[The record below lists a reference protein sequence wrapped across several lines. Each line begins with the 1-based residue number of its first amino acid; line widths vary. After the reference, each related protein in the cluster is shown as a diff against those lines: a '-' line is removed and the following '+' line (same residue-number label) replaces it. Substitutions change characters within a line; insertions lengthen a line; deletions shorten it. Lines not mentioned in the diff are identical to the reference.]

1 MNYRAFVKKQLMGGK
16 LYKVRGFG
24 IGAGSR
30 PQMSLKHYHSG
41 GTISHRA
48 VVGPIVDSVIENLEK
63 VRLKSGSGRNRKIY
77 DDEPKA
83 GKGLSK
89 KFNSLKFNFYI
100 ILYKSW
106 I

>member
-30 PQMSLKHYHSG
+30 PQMQLSNYHDG

-48 VVGPIVDSVIENLEK
+48 VVGPQIPDIGSLSIARK
-63 VRLKSGSGRNRKIY
+63 KSGSGRIRKIY
-77 DDEPKA
+77 DDEKI
-83 GKGLSK
+83 GKGK
-89 KFNSLKFNFYI
+89 KFNSLKFNF
-100 ILYKSW
+100 
-106 I
+106 

>member
-30 PQMSLKHYHSG
+30 PQMQLNHYHSG

-48 VVGPIVDSVIENLEK
+48 VVGPLLPDFGSLSVSRK
-63 VRLKSGSGRNRKIY
+63 KSGSGRIRKIY

-83 GKGLSK
+83 GKGVGK
-89 KFNSLKFNFYI
+89 KFNSLKFNF
-100 ILYKSW
+100 
-106 I
+106 

>member
-1 MNYRAFVKKQLMGGK
+1 MGGK

-30 PQMSLKHYHSG
+30 PQMTLNHYSG

-48 VVGPIVDSVIENLEK
+48 VVGPLLPDFGSLSIARK
-63 VRLKSGSGRNRKIY
+63 KSGAGRNRKIY

-83 GKGLSK
+83 GKGHSK
-89 KFNSLKFNFYI
+89 KFNSLKFNF
-100 ILYKSW
+100 
-106 I
+106 

>member
-30 PQMSLKHYHSG
+30 PQMLLNHYSG

-48 VVGPIVDSVIENLEK
+48 IVGPLLPNFESLSIAK
-63 VRLKSGSGRNRKIY
+63 TKSGAGRNRKIY
-77 DDEPKA
+77 HDEPVV
-83 GKGLSK
+83 KGGGK
-89 KFNSLKFNFYI
+89 KFHSLKFNF
-100 ILYKSW
+100 
-106 I
+106 

>member
-30 PQMSLKHYHSG
+30 PQIRLNHYSG

-48 VVGPIVDSVIENLEK
+48 VVGPLIPDIGTLSISRK
-63 VRLKSGSGRNRKIY
+63 KSGGGRNRKIY
-77 DDEPKA
+77 DDEVV
-83 GKGLSK
+83 GKGGGK
-89 KFNSLKFNFYI
+89 KFNSLKFNF
-100 ILYKSW
+100 
-106 I
+106 

>member
-30 PQMSLKHYHSG
+30 PQMQLSNYGS

-48 VVGPIVDSVIENLEK
+48 VVGPLIPDIGSLSIGRK
-63 VRLKSGSGRNRKIY
+63 KSGAGRNRKIY
-77 DDEPKA
+77 DNEKI
-83 GKGLSK
+83 GQGK
-89 KFNSLKFNFYI
+89 KFNSLKFNF
-100 ILYKSW
+100 
-106 I
+106 

>member
-16 LYKVRGFG
+16 MHKVRGFG

-30 PQMSLKHYHSG
+30 PKIQLNHYHNG

-48 VVGPIVDSVIENLEK
+48 VVGPLLPDFQKLSVSNSK
-63 VRLKSGSGRNRKIY
+63 KSGGRIRKIY

-83 GKGLSK
+83 GNGVGK
-89 KFNSLKFNFYI
+89 KFHSLKFNF
-100 ILYKSW
+100 
-106 I
+106 

>member
-30 PQMSLKHYHSG
+30 HKIQTQLSNNYSG

-48 VVGPIVDSVIENLEK
+48 VVGPLIPNFESLSISRK
-63 VRLKSGSGRNRKIY
+63 KAGAGRNRKIY
-77 DDEPKA
+77 DDEKI
-83 GKGLSK
+83 GQGK
-89 KFNSLKFNFYI
+89 KFNSLKFNF
-100 ILYKSW
+100 
-106 I
+106 

>member
-30 PQMSLKHYHSG
+30 PQMQLNHYHSG

-48 VVGPIVDSVIENLEK
+48 VVGPLLPDFGSLSVHPSRK
-63 VRLKSGSGRNRKIY
+63 KSGSGRIRKIY
-77 DDEPKA
+77 DDEPKTA

-89 KFNSLKFNFYI
+89 KFNSLKFSF
-100 ILYKSW
+100 
-106 I
+106 

>member
-30 PQMSLKHYHSG
+30 PQIRLNHYSG

-48 VVGPIVDSVIENLEK
+48 VVGPLIPDVGTLSISRK
-63 VRLKSGSGRNRKIY
+63 KSGGGRNRKIY
-77 DDEPKA
+77 DDEVV
-83 GKGLSK
+83 GKGGGK
-89 KFNSLKFNFYI
+89 KFNSLKFNF
-100 ILYKSW
+100 
-106 I
+106 

>member
-24 IGAGSR
+24 IGSGSV
-30 PQMSLKHYHSG
+30 PQMRLNHYSG

-48 VVGPIVDSVIENLEK
+48 VVGPLLPDFGSLSVHPST
-63 VRLKSGSGRNRKIY
+63 KSGGRIRKIY

-89 KFNSLKFNFYI
+89 KFNSLKFNF
-100 ILYKSW
+100 
-106 I
+106 

>member
-30 PQMSLKHYHSG
+30 PQMQLNHYSG
-41 GTISHRA
+41 CTISHRA
-48 VVGPIVDSVIENLEK
+48 VVGPLLPDFGSLSIARK
-63 VRLKSGSGRNRKIY
+63 KSGSGRIRKIY

-83 GKGLSK
+83 GKGVGK
-89 KFNSLKFNFYI
+89 KFNSLKFNF
-100 ILYKSW
+100 
-106 I
+106 

>member
-30 PQMSLKHYHSG
+30 PQMQLNHYSG

-48 VVGPIVDSVIENLEK
+48 VVGPLIPDFGSLSIARK
-63 VRLKSGSGRNRKIY
+63 KSGTGRNRKIY
-77 DDEPKA
+77 DDEKI
-83 GKGLSK
+83 GKGK
-89 KFNSLKFNFYI
+89 KFNSLKFNF
-100 ILYKSW
+100 
-106 I
+106 

>member
-30 PQMSLKHYHSG
+30 PQMQLSNYHDG

-48 VVGPIVDSVIENLEK
+48 VVGPLIPNFESLSVGRK
-63 VRLKSGSGRNRKIY
+63 KSGAGRNRKIY
-77 DDEPKA
+77 DDEKI
-83 GKGLSK
+83 GQGK
-89 KFNSLKFNFYI
+89 KFNSLKFNF
-100 ILYKSW
+100 
-106 I
+106 

>member
-1 MNYRAFVKKQLMGGK
+1 MGGK

-30 PQMSLKHYHSG
+30 PQMSLNHYHSG

-48 VVGPIVDSVIENLEK
+48 VVGPIVDSVIENLENL
-63 VRLKSGSGRNRKIY
+63 RLKSGGRIRKIY
-77 DDEPKA
+77 NDEPKA

-89 KFNSLKFNFYI
+89 KFNSLKFNF
-100 ILYKSW
+100 
-106 I
+106 